1 LAAADFITVA
11 EETGLVLI
19 IGRWVFAEAC
29 RQLSAWQREY
39 PDLPLVVRVNM
50 SPAEFAATDLV
61 EFVENCLLVNDIPG
75 ERLCIEI
82 TEYAVVDEPE
92 KTAAILRGFRD
103 IGVEVAIDDFG
114 TGFASMTELKHLPVD
129 LLKLDMSF
137 VTGITTDAYDRA
149 IVESIIRLGEVL
161 NLGVTAEGIERS
173 DIIDELLT
181 LGCHRGQGY
190 LISRPVSPEA
200 LVPMLSAGRVPLSL
214 LHPAKLTLGL
224 ASTTF

>member
-1 LAAADFITVA
+1 
-11 EETGLVLI
+11 
-19 IGRWVFAEAC
+19 
-29 RQLSAWQREY
+29 
-39 PDLPLVVRVNM
+39 
-50 SPAEFAATDLV
+50 
-61 EFVENCLLVNDIPG
+61 
-75 ERLCIEI
+75 
-82 TEYAVVDEPE
+82 
-92 KTAAILRGFRD
+92 
-103 IGVEVAIDDFG
+103 
-114 TGFASMTELKHLPVD
+114 MTELKHLPVD